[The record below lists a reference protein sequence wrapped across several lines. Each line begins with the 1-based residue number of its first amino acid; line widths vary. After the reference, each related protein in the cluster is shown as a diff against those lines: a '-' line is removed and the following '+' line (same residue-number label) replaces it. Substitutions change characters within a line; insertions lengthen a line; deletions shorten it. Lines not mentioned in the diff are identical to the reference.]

1 MSDTTNISITP
12 HQLEI
17 LSNYSAG
24 NAGTRQTIEALGMR
38 DYADLIIALA
48 QTDLPFPK
56 PTESAAHTAHVAAAT
71 AILQPKLRRG
81 A

>member
-1 MSDTTNISITP
+1 MTISMTSS
-12 HQLEI
+12 QLE
-17 LSNYSAG
+17 LLRRYSAG

-56 PTESAAHTAHVAAAT
+56 PTQSAAHAANVAAAS
-71 AILQPKLRRG
+71 AILQPRLRRG